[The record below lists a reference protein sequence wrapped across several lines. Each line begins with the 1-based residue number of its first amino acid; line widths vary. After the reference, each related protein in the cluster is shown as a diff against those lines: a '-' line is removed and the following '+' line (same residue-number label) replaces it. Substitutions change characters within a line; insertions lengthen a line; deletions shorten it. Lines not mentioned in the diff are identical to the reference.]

1 MAELLRRILI
11 VGSRTGARASVR
23 QLVDE
28 LGHHVKCARTGL
40 GALLMSI
47 AWRPDFVVLDLGLS
61 DVSGAH
67 VAEMMKRRPRPPI
80 IIGFGSCHARA
91 QAAGNAAFDVVMA
104 RPDFDGPPAAGVA
117 EHRRSLEWVEKLA
130 DDALGHVLRSRLL
143 VMRSTEL
150 VGRAHWLVMRSHRNV
165 RRIGPRVAWSQ
176 TAKRRRRPGARN
188 GSPLETRGQ
197 RRRAERH
204 PRPSRRPRSGA
215 GE

>member
-11 VGSRTGARASVR
+11 VGSRTDARASVH

-40 GALLMSI
+40 GALFMSI
-47 AWRPDFVVLDLGLS
+47 AWRPDLVVLDLGLS
-61 DVSGAH
+61 DVPGTH

-91 QAAGNAAFDVVMA
+91 QAAGNAAFDVVLA
-104 RPDFDGPPAAGVA
+104 RPDCDGPPAAGAA
-117 EHRRSLEWVEKLA
+117 EHRCSLEWVEKLA

-150 VGRAHWLVMRSHRNV
+150 VGRAHWMAMQSHRST
-165 RRIGPRVAWSQ
+165 RRTGPRVASSQ
-176 TAKRRRRPGARN
+176 TAKRRRRPGA
-188 GSPLETRGQ
+188 GQ
-197 RRRAERH
+197 RAAH
-204 PRPSRRPRSGA
+204 
-215 GE
+215 